1 MPALILLALLLTL
14 PTLARAEGPT
24 VAVVASD
31 MLPAPVSPDSV
42 LSDAAIDELVR
53 QAMELGGIRQVL
65 KPDAKHVLLK
75 PCIVV
80 AERDSWRN
88 VNPRA
93 VRAVALVVH
102 ALAPKARITVGEGPG
117 AWMKD
122 ARPEVKHW
130 ELNIADGFE
139 TEGYRA
145 ALADPRLRDAQIEF
159 VDLNFSE
166 PRLVQVPGGGW
177 ARDEY
182 WIAAPVLDADVA
194 ITIPRLKTHMPEHGG
209 ITVAMKNQ
217 MGVAPGMKYGWPKK
231 TGYPSGSGNPGIP
244 HSPEILG
251 EMITDLNLCARVDF
265 AVAESFRRTI
275 DQGDEGR
282 PDWINGV
289 VAGAD
294 LVAVDAVSA
303 YLMGFNPE
311 EVETV
316 VNGDRRGLGVGRLE
330 AITVAGDQDLDRIRR
345 GFPFRGQMGMANRT
359 WLVSGPYP
367 HTEAGQA
374 SVDPAAP
381 VAPGQQ
387 GFGEPVWFQDD
398 KCDLGQL
405 LGKPTDCTA
414 FAYCEVTS
422 PAGGPA
428 KLQVASDEGMTV
440 WLNGAQVYRFEG
452 WRRLE
457 RPNDLVPVVLQPGTN
472 RLLCRLEQTSRQFQ
486 FSLNVVDPEPSPVAH
501 RYQRPR
507 GLRFSVPGE
516 KARQEIGA
524 RDIDYH
530 DSWRQQGWWREVLVD
545 QTRPDSLSLEGAV
558 PALLQT
564 RSLGVVRSRCFGDQV
579 RARALVR
586 GNTLTLSAAGA
597 AELWADLGALRGK
610 GQPVEVK
617 AVELVLRWEGKMV
630 EAVRDSELVWSGA
643 VPDPSIL
650 VLSRPDTT
658 SSWSARW
665 EASPPPAESAETLV
679 GQTTGPLGS
688 GVFTLGLTQSTTGV
702 FLADAYR
709 ELSGADLGIS
719 LAWEAGET
727 LPAGPLARGS
737 LLDLIRS
744 EDARLASWTM
754 SGAQVDSL
762 LEAWVSPGDARD
774 TPQLSGFTGQYDP
787 SRAKGDRLTLSLE
800 PGRQYR
806 LATLNW
812 YTDDKWPGWALYPVT
827 PIQAAEAYLAK
838 HNPYTPV
845 TEARLVTKGE

>member
-1 MPALILLALLLTL
+1 MPFLVFIALFLCGPALAG
-14 PTLARAEGPT
+14 AAERPT

-31 MLPAPVSPDSV
+31 MLPAPASADSV
-42 LSDAAIDELVR
+42 LPDAAIDGLVR
-53 QAMELGGIRQVL
+53 RAMELGGIRRVL
-65 KPDAKHVLLK
+65 KPDARHVLLK

-88 VNPRA
+88 TDPRA

-102 ALAPKARITVGEGPG
+102 EIAPQALITVGEGPG
-117 AWMKD
+117 AWMKE
-122 ARPEVKHW
+122 ARPEVRHW

-145 ALADPRLRDAQIEF
+145 ALADPRLKDARIEF
-159 VDLNFSE
+159 VDLNFAQA
-166 PRLVQVPGGGW
+166 RLVKVPGGGW

-182 WIAAPVLDADVA
+182 WIAAPVLDADLA
-194 ITIPRLKTHMPEHGG
+194 ITIPRLKTHMPAHGG

-251 EMITDLNLCARVDF
+251 EMITDLNLCAQVDF
-265 AVAESFRRTI
+265 AVAESFRRSF
-275 DQGDEGR
+275 DEGEDGR

-316 VNGDRRGLGVGRLE
+316 VNGERRGLGMGRLE
-330 AITVAGDQDLDRIRR
+330 AIEVAGAKDLDRLRR
-345 GFPFRGQMGMANRT
+345 GFPVWRPMGMANRT

-367 HTEAGQA
+367 HTEAG
-374 SVDPAAP
+374 VDPAAP
-381 VAPGQQ
+381 IAPGLQ

-405 LGKPTDCTA
+405 LGKPTDCAA
-414 FAYCEVTS
+414 FAYCEFTA
-422 PAGGPA
+422 PKGGPA

-440 WLNGAQVYRFEG
+440 WLNGVQVYRFEG
-452 WRRLE
+452 WRRIE
-457 RPNDLVPVVLQPGTN
+457 RINDLVPVELQQGLN

-486 FSLNVVDPEPSPVAH
+486 FGVNVVEPEPSPVAGWH
-501 RYQRPR
+501 QRPA

-516 KARQEIGA
+516 RSRQEVTA
-524 RDIDYH
+524 RDIEYH
-530 DSWRQQGWWREVLVD
+530 DSWRRQGWWREVLVD
-545 QTRPDSLSLEGAV
+545 QTRPDSLVLEGAV
-558 PALLQT
+558 PALLQA
-564 RSLGVVRSRCFGDQV
+564 RALGVVRSRCFGDQV

-586 GNTLTLSAAGA
+586 GNQVTLSSAGA
-597 AELWADLGALRGK
+597 AEVWADLGALRGR
-610 GQPVEVK
+610 GQPAEVEV
-617 AVELVLRWEGKMV
+617 VELVLRWEGRMV
-630 EAVRDSELVWSGA
+630 EAARDSALVWSGQ
-643 VPDPSIL
+643 VPEKSIL

-658 SSWSARW
+658 VSWSARW
-665 EASPPPAESAETLV
+665 EESPPPAESAEVLV
-679 GQTTGPLGS
+679 GRTTGSLSS
-688 GVFTLGLTQSTTGV
+688 GVFSLGLTQSNTGAL
-702 FLADAYR
+702 LADAYR
-709 ELSGADLGIS
+709 EASGADLGVS

-727 LPAGPLARGS
+727 LPAGPLTRGD
-737 LLDLIRS
+737 LLDLIRP
-744 EDARLASWTM
+744 EDARLATWTM

-762 LEAWVSPGDARD
+762 LEAWISQGDARD
-774 TPQLSGFTGQYDP
+774 TPQLSGFTAKYDP
-787 SRAKGDRLTLSLE
+787 AKPKGDRLTLSLE
-800 PGRQYR
+800 PERQYR
-806 LATLNW
+806 MAALNW
-812 YTDDKWPGWALYPVT
+812 YTDDKWPGWMLYPRT

-845 TEARLVTKGE
+845 TEMRLLTVEK

>member
-1 MPALILLALLLTL
+1 MPALILLALLLIL
-14 PTLARAEGPT
+14 PALARAEGPT

-31 MLPAPVSPDSV
+31 MLPAPASPDSV
-42 LSDAAIDELVR
+42 LGDAAIDELVR
-53 QAMELGGIRQVL
+53 RAMELGGIRQIL
-65 KPDAKHVLLK
+65 KPDARHVLLK

-88 VNPRA
+88 TDPRA

-102 ALAPKARITVGEGPG
+102 ELAPQARITVGEGPG
-117 AWMKD
+117 AWMKE

-159 VDLNFSE
+159 VDLNFAE

-182 WIAAPVLDADVA
+182 WIAAPVLDADLA

-251 EMITDLNLCARVDF
+251 EMITDLNLCAQVDF
-265 AVAESFRRTI
+265 AVAESFRRSF
-275 DQGDEGR
+275 DEGEQGR

-316 VNGDRRGLGVGRLE
+316 VNGDRRGLGVGDLE
-330 AITVAGDQDLDRIRR
+330 SISLAGEQDLDRIRR

-359 WLVSGPYP
+359 WLVSGP
-367 HTEAGQA
+367 HAHDQAGLA

-381 VAPGQQ
+381 VAPGLQ

-422 PAGGPA
+422 PTGGQA

-440 WLNGAQVYRFEG
+440 WLNGVEVYRFDG
-452 WRRLE
+452 WRRIE
-457 RPNDLVPVVLQPGTN
+457 RPNDLVPVVLQPGPN

-486 FSLNVVDPEPSPVAH
+486 FSLNVVEPEPSPVARRH
-501 RYQRPR
+501 QRPP
-507 GLRFSVPGE
+507 GLSFSVP
-516 KARQEIGA
+516 ARAGLREVAAQDNFFPDMYQNSS
-524 RDIDYH
+524 R
-530 DSWRQQGWWREVLVD
+530 WREVLVD
-545 QTRPDSLSLEGAV
+545 QTRPDSLVLEGVV
-558 PALLQT
+558 PAQLQA
-564 RSLGVVRSRCFGDQV
+564 RSFGVAASRAFGDVV
-579 RARALVR
+579 RARLRLGEGQAVVR
-586 GNTLTLSAAGA
+586 AAGA
-597 AELWADLGALRGK
+597 AQLWLDLSARRGQQMALS
-610 GQPVEVK
+610 
-617 AVELVLRWEGKMV
+617 AVELRLRRERRRLVEGV
-630 EAVRDSELVWSGA
+630 VDSAQVFSGK
-643 VPDPSIL
+643 VPKNSIL

-658 SSWSARW
+658 QPWKVRW
-665 EASPPPAESAETLV
+665 EKSPPPATSAEAVV
-679 GQTTGPLGS
+679 GRSAGTLGS
-688 GVFTLGLTQSTTGV
+688 SVFALGLAQSTGGV
-702 FLADAYR
+702 LLAEAYR
-709 ELSGADLGIS
+709 QQTGAELGLAM
-719 LAWEAGET
+719 AWEAENT
-727 LPAGPLARGS
+727 LAAGPVKRGD
-737 LLDLIRS
+737 LLDLIRPG
-744 EDARLASWTM
+744 DARLATWTM
-754 SGAQVDSL
+754 SGAQVDAL
-762 LEAWVSPGDARD
+762 LEDWIGQGDARD
-774 TPQLSGFTGQYDP
+774 TPQLAGFTGEYDP
-787 SRAKGDRLTLSLE
+787 SRPKGDRLTLSLE
-800 PGRQYR
+800 PARQYR
-806 LATLNW
+806 IASLGM
-812 YTDDKWPGWALYPVT
+812 YTEPGWAELAMYPLT
-827 PIQAAEAYLAK
+827 PVQAVEGYLAK
-838 HNPYTPV
+838 NNPYTPV
-845 TEARLVTKGE
+845 TQARLVTKGR